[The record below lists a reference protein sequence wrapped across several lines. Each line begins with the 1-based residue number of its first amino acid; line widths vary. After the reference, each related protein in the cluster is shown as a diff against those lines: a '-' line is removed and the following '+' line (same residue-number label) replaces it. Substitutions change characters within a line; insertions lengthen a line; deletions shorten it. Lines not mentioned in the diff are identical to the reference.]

1 MAGKTIDLY
10 RRIGMTGLTELAL
23 GINRDK
29 LASGIL
35 VGMAVNAPGETVFD
49 GANTLMH
56 RLVTVMFHEIKM
68 ITTHNLNRLNALLP
82 ASRGNLGL
90 CNIAEHYS
98 WNTQGGGAH

>member
-1 MAGKTIDLY
+1 MTGEAIDLH

-29 LASGIL
+29 LAASIL
-35 VGMAVNAPGETVFD
+35 VGMAVNAPGKTVFD

-82 ASRGNLGL
+82 TS
-90 CNIAEHYS
+90 
-98 WNTQGGGAH
+98 

>member
-1 MAGKTIDLY
+1 MTGEAIDLH

-29 LASGIL
+29 LAASIL
-35 VGMAVNAPGETVFD
+35 VGMAVDTPGETMFY

-68 ITTHNLNRLNALLP
+68 ITTHNLNRFNALFP
-82 ASRGNLGL
+82 TS
-90 CNIAEHYS
+90 
-98 WNTQGGGAH
+98 

>member
-1 MAGKTIDLY
+1 MTGEAIDLH

-23 GINRDK
+23 SINRDK
-29 LASGIL
+29 LAASIL
-35 VGMAVNAPGETVFD
+35 VGMAVNAPGKTVFD

-82 ASRGNLGL
+82 TS
-90 CNIAEHYS
+90 
-98 WNTQGGGAH
+98 

>member
-1 MAGKTIDLY
+1 MTGEAIDLH

-29 LASGIL
+29 LAASIL
-35 VGMAVNAPGETVFD
+35 VGMAVNAPGKTVFD

-82 ASRGNLGL
+82 TG
-90 CNIAEHYS
+90 
-98 WNTQGGGAH
+98 